1 MATPTKDDASL
12 SITSNL
18 QKLNSGNYCILT
30 LFMYGPSSSI
40 YNQDQLLDSFTEA
53 RDTLHADDTTHTGNP
68 KDVDGIT
75 SHIDIGKQDGKINK
89 NGRLETTFW
98 LC

>member
-18 QKLNSGNYCILT
+18 QKLNR
-30 LFMYGPSSSI
+30 
-40 YNQDQLLDSFTEA
+40 DSFTEA